1 MADALSRWRGKAVI
15 VTLAIAPNAPMQG
28 KMHDVDGSGIVVDLA
43 EGRTFIPYVA
53 LLRVIG
59 PRDG

>member
-1 MADALSRWRGKAVI
+1 MADALSRWRGKQVI
-15 VTLAIAPNAPMQG
+15 VTYANAAHSQVQG
-28 KMHDVDGSGIVVDLA
+28 KLHDVDGSGIVIDLA

-59 PRDG
+59 PRDS

>member
-1 MADALSRWRGKAVI
+1 MADALSRWRGKPVI
-15 VTLAIAPNAPMQG
+15 VTYAIAPQAPVQG
-28 KMHDVDGSGIVVDLA
+28 KMHDVDGSGIVVDFA
-43 EGRTFIPYVA
+43 DGRTFIPYVA